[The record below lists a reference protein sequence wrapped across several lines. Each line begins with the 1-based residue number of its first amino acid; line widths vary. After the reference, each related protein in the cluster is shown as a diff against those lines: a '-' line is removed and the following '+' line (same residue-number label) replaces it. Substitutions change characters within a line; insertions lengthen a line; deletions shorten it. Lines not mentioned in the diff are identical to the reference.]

1 MYHIIVII
9 ISFVEQLSY
18 AWNRIEFSKNEIKW
32 INTNYD
38 VCSITDRQKKLQ
50 QHWTWSFF
58 HLPDLYL

>member
-18 AWNRIEFSKNEIKW
+18 AWNRIEFSKNENKW

-38 VCSITDRQKKLQ
+38 VCSITDEKKQQ
-50 QHWTWSFF
+50 QHWT
-58 HLPDLYL
+58 